1 MKKNFLFVAGRILA
15 VAALAFMTMNPSCK
29 MFVDAI
35 SGDETQYGLAVIAV
49 LLIAVT
55 IGLQFI
61 FVAQIATRDY
71 KFWSRKEK
79 VNKIVDKF

>member
-1 MKKNFLFVAGRILA
+1 MKNNFLFVVVRLLA
-15 VAALAFMTMNPSCK
+15 IAVLAFMTMNPSCK

-35 SGDETQYGLAVIAV
+35 SGDEPQYGLAVMAV
-49 LLIAVT
+49 LFITFTV
-55 IGLQFI
+55 GVQFI

-71 KFWSRKEK
+71 KFYSRKEK